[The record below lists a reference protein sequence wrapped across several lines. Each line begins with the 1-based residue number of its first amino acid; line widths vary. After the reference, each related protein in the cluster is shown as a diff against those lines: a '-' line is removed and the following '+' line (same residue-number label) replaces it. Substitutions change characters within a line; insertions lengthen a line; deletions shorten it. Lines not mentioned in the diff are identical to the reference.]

1 MLNIVLL
8 LKMADIHNNES
19 SFNEAVLKMQRIDSA
34 QRIINELRT
43 NLLAWNPGYS
53 KYNYEVVIS
62 ELVSLCYEV
71 SPLMKQTELEKFYA
85 FRKLTDDILCYKPI
99 HEIRK
104 GSGFEERKAQKVL
117 NYENWEILKNVMLL
131 FEDFA
136 RKQVD
141 VHGLSTMKKKDARLA
156 AVDL

>member
-1 MLNIVLL
+1 MV
-8 LKMADIHNNES
+8 DISNNES
-19 SFNEAVLKMQRIDSA
+19 SFNEAVLKMQRIHVA
-34 QRIINELRT
+34 QQTINELRT
-43 NLLAWNPGYS
+43 NLLAWNPGFG

-62 ELVSLCYEV
+62 NLVSLCYEV
-71 SPLMKQTELEKFYA
+71 SPLMKEKELKEFFS
-85 FRKLTDDILCYKPI
+85 FRKIVDDILSYKPI
-99 HEIRK
+99 HELKK
-104 GSGFEERKAQKVL
+104 GSGFEEKKAHKVL
-117 NYENWEILKNVMLL
+117 NIENWDILKNVMLL